1 MNNNDSKLQG
11 TSMEEPV
18 ELTFQDVREI
28 TDDFS
33 EERIV
38 GAGGFGIVYKVWSG
52 PALLWIN
59 LIWDIETAY
68 LSASLDIAMQ
78 SGRHTYLLL
87 NFLPHLIKCGNT
99 MQ

>member
-11 TSMEEPV
+11 TSMEEPL

-52 PALLWIN
+52 PALL
-59 LIWDIETAY
+59 
-68 LSASLDIAMQ
+68 
-78 SGRHTYLLL
+78 
-87 NFLPHLIKCGNT
+87 
-99 MQ
+99 